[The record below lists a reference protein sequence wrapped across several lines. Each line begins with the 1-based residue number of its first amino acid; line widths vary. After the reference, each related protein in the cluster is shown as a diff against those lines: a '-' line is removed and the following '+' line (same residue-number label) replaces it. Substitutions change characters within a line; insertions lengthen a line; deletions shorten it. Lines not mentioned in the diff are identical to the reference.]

1 MRKDANFIHTE
12 TGIEMKF
19 VIDPKFSEKKGNILK
34 LKMPSQ
40 VIKELLK
47 GSSTHVIHGI
57 PIHGVT
63 I

>member
-1 MRKDANFIHTE
+1 
-12 TGIEMKF
+12 MKF